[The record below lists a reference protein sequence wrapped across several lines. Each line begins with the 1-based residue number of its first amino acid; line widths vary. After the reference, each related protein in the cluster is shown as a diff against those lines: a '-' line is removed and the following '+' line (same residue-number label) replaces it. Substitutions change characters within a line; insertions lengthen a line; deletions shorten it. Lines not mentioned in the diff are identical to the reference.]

1 MDTMYERI
9 IDLCSKKGVTSGAMC
24 DAIGIRRA
32 FMSELKS
39 GRTKK
44 LSADNTAKI
53 AEYLGTTTDYLIT
66 GMNSRKNAQ
75 FEEMLKSAQSI
86 SPEKQKLL
94 EAVDGMSKDELV
106 RLLKIIEAMK

>member
-9 IDLCSKKGVTSGAMC
+9 VDLCKKRGVTPSAMC
-24 DAIGIRRA
+24 DEMGIRRGTI
-32 FMSELKS
+32 SDLKA
-39 GRTKK
+39 GKAKK

-66 GMNSRKNAQ
+66 GVNSRKNAQ

-94 EAVDGMSKDELV
+94 DAVDGMSKDELV